1 MFQRDRLFETP
12 KCFKGTGFLK
22 HLLLSIKDMRKSV
35 GLVRK
40 KIVPILLIVMMT
52 MASLSACSIFDSGSE
67 SRTTSETL
75 SASQHSAEDS
85 AESVGS
91 EEEAGNDKVAAT
103 VSLTEI
109 PDWSGEASIE
119 VNNNEPEFKDTEIK
133 DEDYEKLSA
142 KDGQGR
148 CGQAL
153 ACISEESMPEGE
165 RGSIGM
171 IKPSGWRIKK
181 YDFIDGKYLYNR
193 CHLIGWQL
201 TGDNDEEN
209 LITGTRYMNT
219 EGMLPYENKV
229 AAYLRRTDNHVMY
242 KVAPIYEGDEPIARG
257 VHMQAMSVEDE
268 GKGLSFNVY
277 CYNVQPA
284 VNINYETGQSEQGDM
299 DELELAGIA
308 NFAER
313 EQLGTDSESSSSDE
327 GSLPNRNS
335 NSKSNTDE
343 THYILNTNTKKFHYE
358 GCHGASQIKN
368 KNRQDFTGSRE
379 ELLNKGYS
387 PCGMCHP

>member
-1 MFQRDRLFETP
+1 
-12 KCFKGTGFLK
+12 
-22 HLLLSIKDMRKSV
+22 MRKSV
-35 GLVRK
+35 GLVHK
-40 KIVPILLIVMMT
+40 KIVPILLIVLMT
-52 MASLSACSIFDSGSE
+52 MASLSACSIFDSRETERTSSE
-67 SRTTSETL
+67 PL
-75 SASQHSAEDS
+75 SAEQQSAEDS
-85 AESVGS
+85 DGAVSSDE
-91 EEEAGNDKVAAT
+91 KTAASI
-103 VSLTEI
+103 SLTEI
-109 PDWSGEASIE
+109 PDWSGQASIE
-119 VNNNEPEFKDTEIK
+119 INNNEPEFKDTEIK
-133 DEDYEKLSA
+133 DEDYESLSEM
-142 KDGQGR
+142 DGQGR
-148 CGQAL
+148 CGQAI

-229 AAYLRRTDNHVMY
+229 ATYLRSTDNHVMY
-242 KVAPIYEGDEPIARG
+242 KVAPVYEGDEPIARG

-308 NFAER
+308 DFSER
-313 EQLGTDSESSSSDE
+313 EQLGMDSSE

-335 NSKSNTDE
+335 SSKSNTDE
-343 THYILNTNTKKFHYE
+343 THYILNTNTKKFHYQ

-368 KNRQDFTGSRE
+368 KNKQEFTGTRE
-379 ELLNKGYS
+379 ELIDKGYS

>member
-1 MFQRDRLFETP
+1 M
-12 KCFKGTGFLK
+12 
-22 HLLLSIKDMRKSV
+22 

-40 KIVPILLIVMMT
+40 NIIPILLIVMMI
-52 MASLSACSIFDSGSE
+52 MASLSACSIFEFGNE
-67 SRTTSETL
+67 EQTSSQTISAEQPASSVE
-75 SASQHSAEDS
+75 SASSSQQPAGSP
-85 AESVGS
+85 ES
-91 EEEAGNDKVAAT
+91 AT

-119 VNNNEPEFKDTEIK
+119 INNNEPEFKDTEIK

-148 CGQAL
+148 CGQAV
-153 ACISEESMPEGE
+153 ACVSVESMPEGE

-229 AAYLRRTDNHVMY
+229 AAYLRGSGNHVMY

-268 GKGLSFNVY
+268 GRGLSFNVY

-299 DELELAGIA
+299 DELELADIA

-313 EQLGTDSESSSSDE
+313 EQIGTEFSE
-327 GSLPNRNS
+327 GSGPDEEDVQNRNS

-379 ELLNKGYS
+379 ELIDKGYS

>member
-1 MFQRDRLFETP
+1 M
-12 KCFKGTGFLK
+12 G
-22 HLLLSIKDMRKSV
+22 MRKSV
-35 GLVRK
+35 GLVHK
-40 KIVPILLIVMMT
+40 KIVPILLIVIMS
-52 MASLSACSIFDSGSE
+52 MASLSACSIFDSGNEVQTS
-67 SRTTSETL
+67 SETI
-75 SASQHSAEDS
+75 SAEQPASS
-85 AESVGS
+85 AEPAGS
-91 EEEAGNDKVAAT
+91 DDQTDNDKTAAT

-119 VNNNEPEFKDTEIK
+119 INNNEPEFKDTEIK

-148 CGQAL
+148 CGQAV
-153 ACISEESMPEGE
+153 ACVSVESMPEGE

-229 AAYLRRTDNHVMY
+229 AAYLRGSGNHVMY

-268 GKGLSFNVY
+268 GRGLSFNVY

-313 EQLGTDSESSSSDE
+313 EQLGMDSESS
-327 GSLPNRNS
+327 GSENI
-335 NSKSNTDE
+335 SKSHSGSDTNSSKENGSNAKADSA
-343 THYILNTNTKKFHYE
+343 HYILNTNTKRFHYE

-368 KNRQDFTGSRE
+368 KNKREFTGSRE
-379 ELLNKGYS
+379 ELIDKGYS